1 MKMKIEIIMTC
12 PKISWISSIPQ
23 LVIHDGCL
31 NLQSVQFLLSICR
44 KIVGHFRHSPL
55 ATQRLREIQIRLKLP
70 TNKLIQDVPTRWNY
84 TEEML
89 DRLNQQ
95 REAIVAYD
103 TKWSLEHSLTSAQWR
118 LIEKLINVLEV
129 FKVVTLKISESNSLL
144 SEVLPTVKSLKK
156 SVQAVCESDDQGVKT
171 LKTQLLDS
179 LDRRFSEHQNEEKL
193 LLATAVDPRW
203 VLSINIYGGGGYFSC
218 YDRCWHC
225 FSHDSNP

>member
-1 MKMKIEIIMTC
+1 
-12 PKISWISSIPQ
+12 
-23 LVIHDGCL
+23 
-31 NLQSVQFLLSICR
+31 
-44 KIVGHFRHSPL
+44 
-55 ATQRLREIQIRLKLP
+55 
-70 TNKLIQDVPTRWNY
+70 
-84 TEEML
+84 ML

-156 SVQAVCESDDQGVKT
+156 SVQAACESDDQGVKT

-193 LLATAVDPRW
+193 LLATAVDPR
-203 VLSINIYGGGGYFSC
+203 
-218 YDRCWHC
+218 
-225 FSHDSNP
+225 